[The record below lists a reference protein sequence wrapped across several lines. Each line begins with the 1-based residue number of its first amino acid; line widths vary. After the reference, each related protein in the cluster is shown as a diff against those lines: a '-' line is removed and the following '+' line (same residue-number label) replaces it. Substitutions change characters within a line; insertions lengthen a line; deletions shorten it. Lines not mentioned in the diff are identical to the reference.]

1 LVKEKTVSE
10 NEHRLA
16 VVEWEDIA
24 SFYCQP
30 IPDME
35 DMESRILTKQTV
47 GFLYEGED
55 RVMVVSDYDLTH
67 RGAKWCNN
75 DFTIIPRGV
84 IKKITYLKETK

>member
-1 LVKEKTVSE
+1 VSE
-10 NEHRLA
+10 NGHKLA
-16 VVEWEDIA
+16 IVEWEDIA

-35 DMESRILTKQTV
+35 DMEKKVLTKQTI
-47 GFLYEGED
+47 GYLYEGKD

-75 DFTIIPRGV
+75 DFTIIPKGV
-84 IKKITYLKETK
+84 VKKITYLKEVKS

>member
-1 LVKEKTVSE
+1 VSE
-10 NEHRLA
+10 NGHRLA

-30 IPDME
+30 IPSMEEME
-35 DMESRILTKQTV
+35 DKILTKQTI
-47 GFLYEGED
+47 GYLYEGKD
-55 RVMVVSDYDLTH
+55 RIMVVSDYDLTH

-84 IKKITYLKETK
+84 VRKITYLKEAK